1 MNPLSGLW
9 QFIQNPYNDYSGHT
23 QTFFALCLV
32 ALFWALI
39 IAIPLGIL
47 SAQNRSLAFVA
58 TNISG
63 LGRAIPTIA
72 FFGFAVST
80 PWLGI
85 GFKPAVISLIVLGIP
100 PILLNTIAG
109 LQSIDPAVVDA
120 ARGMGMTRLQ
130 SLLRVQL
137 PLVLPVIAAGVR
149 TSAVQ
154 IVATAPL
161 AAIIGAGGY
170 GDYILGGI
178 GLISLI
184 GPAEALAGVIPVIA
198 LALITEYGLA
208 ALQRALTPKAL
219 RRQNARELRQTSASA
234 DGKGVV
240 AA

>member
-1 MNPLSGLW
+1 MSDLLK
-9 QFIQNPYNDYSGHT
+9 FIQNPYNDYSGHT

-32 ALFWALI
+32 AIFWALVI
-39 IAIPLGIL
+39 SIPLGIL
-47 SAQNRSLAFVA
+47 GAQNRYLAFLA

-63 LGRAIPTIA
+63 LGRSIPTIA
-72 FFGFAVST
+72 FYGFAISILN
-80 PWLGI
+80 LGI

-120 ARGMGMTRLQ
+120 AQGMGMTRLQ
-130 SLLRVQL
+130 TLLRVQL
-137 PLVLPVIAAGVR
+137 PLVLPVVAAGVR

-178 GLISLI
+178 GLVSLI
-184 GPAEALAGVIPVIA
+184 GPAEVLAGVIPVIA
-198 LALITEYGLA
+198 LALAAEYGLA
-208 ALQRALTPKAL
+208 AVQRALTPKAL
-219 RRQNARELRQTSASA
+219 RAQNVREVVQPATPS

-240 AA
+240 TT